1 MFKSFLISLA
11 TFAAFVSAT
20 PGDANGYARGV
31 PPTQNCNTY
40 PTKSVSGATVS
51 DQDRQYVAWGLK
63 VDREMGG
70 CQCADEQEQTFTIN
84 VNNNSANRWHCRCTN
99 EDLYL
104 S

>member
-1 MFKSFLISLA
+1 M
-11 TFAAFVSAT
+11 
-20 PGDANGYARGV
+20 
-31 PPTQNCNTY
+31 
-40 PTKSVSGATVS
+40 SGATVS

-104 S
+104 SQPFARLNGDNIDDRNGKICGITNKCRLAATN